1 MFNNH
6 IFRISSADTINFYDL
21 LRSGNYDK
29 EKFKKDYIDFN
40 SSRFK
45 ITEKMI
51 EGLDFILT
59 YPDVIDDIIEL
70 KNLMAKYNFKFY
82 EIMKYHFNKLYYN
95 PLQRHLD
102 KERNEL
108 HRKNTNQDLYEAY
121 NIIRDYENNLS
132 LLNKIGE
139 QDEMQI
145 WGKFYTKQE
154 IIEKL
159 NVLKPKAELAE
170 QFKENF
176 KKNLKE
182 LEEVTILKKYGFP
195 ISEIEKSASECGE
208 IIEKLLNIVGQSNL
222 DMIQYLVKDIFF
234 LKQLFFKE
242 SSKEKSPSLR
252 KPTSKYFSEFNL
264 NNSSN
269 AEKELFINLEK
280 LGLHAI
286 PAEQKSS
293 MSMMDEN
300 GDKFGFRIDFL
311 LPCNVREY
319 DGESYTLRQ
328 DIIFV
333 GEYFG
338 YYGEDYDARKVKKVQ
353 WQNNFEKSLDQRCL
367 HIDKDSDL
375 CSVLKEKNIDSKCYP
390 DFNGHLFD
398 IENADQK
405 KLFYVKSQLQNFLY
419 IYIVNELLW
428 QIQYNYNLN
437 TMENFNKVKEK
448 NKSYIDRYNDLI
460 SDAKRY
466 DANELAFACGKI
478 LSDYKRSF
486 NKEKYNGK
494 RSLRLSKT
502 FNNRKNS
509 SIL

>member
-1 MFNNH
+1 M
-6 IFRISSADTINFYDL
+6 

-59 YPDVIDDIIEL
+59 YPEIIDDVIKL
-70 KNLMAKYNFKFY
+70 KNLMAKYNFKFN
-82 EIMKYHFNKLYYN
+82 EIVKYHANKLYYN
-95 PLQRHLD
+95 PIQLHLN
-102 KERNEL
+102 KQKQELFNKNKNEDFFNA
-108 HRKNTNQDLYEAY
+108 KS
-121 NIIRDYENNLS
+121 IIIEYENTLS
-132 LLNKIGE
+132 LLKRFGE
-139 QDEMQI
+139 RDEAYI
-145 WGKFYTKQE
+145 WGKLFIKQE
-154 IIEKL
+154 VIDKL
-159 NVLKPKAELAE
+159 NELKPQVEIAE
-170 QFKENF
+170 QFIENF
-176 KKNLKE
+176 NKNLKE
-182 LEEVTILKKYGFP
+182 LEETTVLEKYGFP
-195 ISEIEKSASECGE
+195 MSEIEKSAFQCGE
-208 IIEKLLNIVGQSNL
+208 ILDKLSSIVGQSNM
-222 DMIQYLVKDIFF
+222 DMVQYIVKDIFF

-242 SSKEKSPSLR
+242 VSKEKSPSLA
-252 KPTSKYFSEFNL
+252 KPPSKYFSEFNL

-269 AEKELFINLEK
+269 AERELFINLEK

-293 MSMMDEN
+293 MSLMDEN
-300 GDKFGFRIDFL
+300 GEKFGFRIDFL

-319 DGESYTLRQ
+319 DGDTYTLRQ

-338 YYGEDYDARKVKKVQ
+338 YFGEDYNARKVKKVQ

-367 HIDKDSDL
+367 HLDINSDL

-398 IENADQK
+398 IDDVDQK
-405 KLFYVKSQLQNFLY
+405 KIFYVKSQLQNFLY

-437 TMENFNKVKEK
+437 TIENFNKVKEK

-460 SDAKRY
+460 SDAKKY
-466 DANELAFACGKI
+466 DSSDLVFACNKI
-478 LSDYKRSF
+478 LSDYKRAF
-486 NKEKYNGK
+486 TKEKYNGK
-494 RSLRLSKT
+494 RSLRFSKT
-502 FNNRKNS
+502 YNNRKNS